1 MAYQSD
7 KAEKSAQAEQ
17 LKAVGARYHSGRIK
31 LGEGGIPLPE
41 YPAPLARRFQQICAA
56 LFAEA
61 LAGSDIVQLEFAL
74 LRIIAEMP
82 GIEQWLLAE
91 AIGIDRK
98 NAGLIID
105 QLERK
110 ELIERRINGADRR
123 ARELFL
129 TRKGHRKFFLL
140 LPKIRIANE
149 RIMSPLSS
157 SDQKRFIRLF
167 ARLVQGNGVY
177 ARPGA
182 GRRKRGSAQSMENGS
197 TARSMNRPVEKQR
210 PDSSHR

>member
-1 MAYQSD
+1 MAY
-7 KAEKSAQAEQ
+7 KAKTPSPAEQ
-17 LKAVGARYHSGRIK
+17 LKFGARYQTGKIK

-41 YPAPLARRFQQICAA
+41 YPAALARRLQQICAA

-61 LAGSDIVQLEFAL
+61 FAGSDIVQLDFAL

-82 GIEQWLLAE
+82 GIEQWLFAE

-98 NAGLIID
+98 NAGLVID
-105 QLERK
+105 RLERK
-110 ELIERRINGADRR
+110 GLIERRINGADRR

-129 TRKGHRKFFLL
+129 TREGHRTFVEL
-140 LPKIRIANE
+140 LPKIRIAHA

-157 SDQKRFIRLF
+157 SDQIRFLRLF
-167 ARLVQGNGVY
+167 TKLVEGNGVY

-182 GRRKRGSAQSMENGS
+182 GRRKRGSAQGAENGS
-197 TARSMNRPVEKQR
+197 VARSTNRRAEKPGSESPYR
-210 PDSSHR
+210 

>member
-1 MAYQSD
+1 MAY
-7 KAEKSAQAEQ
+7 KAKTPTPVEQ
-17 LKAVGARYHSGRIK
+17 LKAGARYDSGKIK
-31 LGEGGIPLPE
+31 LGEGGIPIPE
-41 YPAPLARRFQQICAA
+41 YPAPLARRLQQICAA

-98 NAGLIID
+98 NAGLVID
-105 QLERK
+105 RLERK

-129 TRKGHRKFFLL
+129 TPKGHRKFALL
-140 LPKIRIANE
+140 LPKIRIAHG
-149 RIMSPLSS
+149 RIMSPLSA
-157 SDQKRFIRLF
+157 SDQKRFMRLF
-167 ARLVQGNGVY
+167 TRLVEGNGVY

-182 GRRKRGSAQSMENGS
+182 GRRKRGSAQATEDGS
-197 TARSMNRPVEKQR
+197 AARLISQPSKTPRL
-210 PDSSHR
+210 DSSHR